1 MPQVNSSAFSFIDYD
16 EATSTLTISFKSGD
30 YDYKNFPKSLYEDF
44 LASSSKGRFYN
55 TYIKDKF

>member
-44 LASSSKGRFYN
+44 LASSSKGKFYN